1 MSLEESIKNNLSS
14 LRRKDLSLQLL
25 IEKEKYDLTEKQN
38 KPEKSEKSE
47 KSEKPGNLLQNE
59 NAGTKME
66 TESKMETETE
76 SKPEQSQTESK
87 PEQSQTESK
96 PEQSQTESKPETE
109 NENAETETE
118 MEQSQTESKP
128 ETEGNMEQSQT
139 ESKPETENENAE
151 TDTEKP
157 KKPRQRPSLMRQMSV
172 RDIEMAP
179 AYFQTAREMLAETN
193 KVITTMPN
201 AQPPIR
207 LPTQPIPKEELLS
220 SSGFMKTT
228 GPPQKAS
235 TSQPPSTG
243 LGDSLTASM
252 ACDSQVDDGDSQP
265 TPSTSKGPVTSSKE
279 TTNPTSADDKGSMS
293 VLEKALRE
301 SGIVFE
307 NMPSEPGKNKL
318 PCNLYAKIN
327 TKSLPAWMI
336 PPTEVGQGSTG
347 LVLPTEPGLS
357 TSRKKKKVVA
367 KTAKNCLPFAIKS
380 SPKPSPMELE
390 EQAAFQDTDDEMG
403 CSANPAKKQRRLDL
417 ETQ

>member
-96 PEQSQTESKPETE
+96 P
-109 NENAETETE
+109 
-118 MEQSQTESKP
+118 
-128 ETEGNMEQSQT
+128 EQSQT

-327 TKSLPAWMI
+327 AKSLPAWMI